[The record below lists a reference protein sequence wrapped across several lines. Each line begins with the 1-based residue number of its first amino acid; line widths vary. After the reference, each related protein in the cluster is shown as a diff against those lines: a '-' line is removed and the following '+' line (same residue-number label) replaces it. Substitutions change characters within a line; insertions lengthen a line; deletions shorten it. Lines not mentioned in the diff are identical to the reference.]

1 MYWLRRGLLLLV
13 LLLVASFIA
22 WFVPRVLDPTSHGPA
37 RQARDSLWVSS
48 SPYWIDRQL
57 CRWLSL
63 CGLHHLRRDPA
74 ALPALINTSSAED
87 ELVWTELRKRYAA
100 PGSWEDISSGHTGS
114 GSAARLDKK
123 RNASQ
128 RRRILKDVPEYVFNH
143 APLVH
148 LYSGEQFWPSDIRE
162 HVRHMDVVVDD
173 EVVNMTDDKVTL
185 HNLDRLNKYEGVVT
199 LHSMDDVESR
209 PTWLHSHD
217 NIPSPFDD
225 DDDDDDDDS
234 SSGEKK
240 GDELPRRER
249 TTWFDVSKD
258 LPLQRIADPRPDNS
272 RQYRYQKQQDL
283 SDELR
288 RIQRRGHK
296 PDANGYTRAPAVLI
310 LVDKGSGILDAF
322 WFFFYSYNLGQT
334 VLGIRF
340 GNHVGDWEHCM
351 IRFEHGV
358 PRGIF
363 FSEHE
368 GGQAYAWDAVEK
380 RGIRPVIYSAVGSHA
395 MYATPGEHPYVLPFK
410 MLKDVSDKGPLWDP
424 ALNNYAYHYNYKLE
438 NNTQLDEEADAADAI
453 TGAAAPAG
461 GAAAPAAEK
470 HHPPSLVPAA
480 KNPDAPTSWFH
491 FNGYWGDRLYT
502 LADIRQW
509 RLFGQYHYVTGPSG
523 PKYKM
528 LGRSKMCQRLHCRI
542 LYKLD
547 PKGTWY

>member
-1 MYWLRRGLLLLV
+1 MYWFRRGLIVVALLLI
-13 LLLVASFIA
+13 ASFIA

-74 ALPALINTSSAED
+74 ALPGFINTSTVGD
-87 ELVWTELRKRYAA
+87 EVWGELRKRYAE
-100 PGSWEDISSGHTGS
+100 PLSWESVPSADSS
-114 GSAARLDKK
+114 SASAKRSDKK
-123 RNASQ
+123 RNVFE
-128 RRRILKDVPEYVFNH
+128 RRRILKDVPDYVVQH

-162 HVRHMDVVVDD
+162 HVQHMDVVVDD
-173 EVVNMTDDKVTL
+173 ELVNMTDEKLTL
-185 HNLDRLNKYEGVVT
+185 NNLDRLNKFKGVVT
-199 LHSMDDVESR
+199 LHSLDDVEDR
-209 PTWLHSHD
+209 PSWLHSHD
-217 NIPSPFDD
+217 NIPNPFDD
-225 DDDDDDDDS
+225 DDDGNRNGDIGHGDDNE
-234 SSGEKK
+234 GE
-240 GDELPRRER
+240 LVRNER
-249 TTWFDVSKD
+249 TTWFDVNKD
-258 LPLQRIADPRPDNS
+258 RPLHRISDPRP
-272 RQYRYQKQQDL
+272 RKPQHQRPL
-283 SDELR
+283 AGEP

-296 PDANGYTRAPAVLI
+296 PDANGYSRAPAVLI

-351 IRFEHGV
+351 IRFEHGI

-368 GGQAYAWDAVEK
+368 GGQAYAWEAVEK
-380 RGIRPVIYSAVGSHA
+380 RGRRPVIYSAVGSHA

-424 ALNNYAYHYNYKLE
+424 ALNNYAYHYDYKLARH
-438 NNTQLDEEADAADAI
+438 TWMDEESVE
-453 TGAAAPAG
+453 T
-461 GAAAPAAEK
+461 EK
-470 HHPPSLVPAA
+470 RAQSLVPAS

-491 FNGYWGDRLYT
+491 FHGYWGDRLYT

-523 PKYKM
+523 PKFKQ
-528 LGRSKMCQRLHCRI
+528 LGRSKVCQRSQCRI

>member
-1 MYWLRRGLLLLV
+1 MYWLRRGLLFLA
-13 LLLVASFIA
+13 LLLIASFIA

-37 RQARDSLWVSS
+37 RQARDNLWVSS

-74 ALPALINTSSAED
+74 ARPDLINTPSTHD
-87 ELVWTELRKRYAA
+87 ETVWSELRKRYAA
-100 PGSWEDISSGHTGS
+100 PVSWEQVSPGHDGTE
-114 GSAARLDKK
+114 SAERLDKK
-123 RNASQ
+123 RNVSH
-128 RRRILKDVPEYVFNH
+128 RRRILKDVPDYVVNH

-148 LYSGEQFWPSDIRE
+148 LYSGEQFWPSDIRD
-162 HVRHMDVVVDD
+162 HVQHMDVVVND
-173 EVVNMTDDKVTL
+173 EVVNMTDEKL
-185 HNLDRLNKYEGVVT
+185 SLNNLDRLNAFEGVVT
-199 LHSMDDVESR
+199 LHSIDDVESR

-225 DDDDDDDDS
+225 DNDNDS
-234 SSGEKK
+234 GGGDGDGGEKD
-240 GDELPRRER
+240 DELPRHER

-258 LPLQRIADPRPDNS
+258 RPLHRISNPRPSNS
-272 RQYRYQKQQDL
+272 HQYRYPHQQDL
-283 SDELR
+283 SGNLHR
-288 RIQRRGHK
+288 NQRRGHK

-380 RGIRPVIYSAVGSHA
+380 RGARPVIYSAVGSHA

-438 NNTQLDEEADAADAI
+438 NNTKLDEEADAAAAGAGADASPLFVS
-453 TGAAAPAG
+453 ASP
-461 GAAAPAAEK
+461 EK
-470 HHPPSLVPAA
+470 KPPSLVPAA

-491 FNGYWGDRLYT
+491 YDGYWGDRLYT
-502 LADIRQW
+502 LADMRQW

-523 PKYKM
+523 PKFKQ
-528 LGRSKMCQRLHCRI
+528 LGRSSVCQRFHCRI

-547 PKGTWY
+547 PGGTWY

>member
-1 MYWLRRGLLLLV
+1 MYWLRRSLIVLA

-74 ALPALINTSSAED
+74 ALPDLINMSSSD
-87 ELVWTELRKRYAA
+87 DVVWSELRKRYAA
-100 PGSWEDISSGHTGS
+100 PVSWKE
-114 GSAARLDKK
+114 AASENPFPANRKRPDKK
-123 RNASQ
+123 RNVFR

-162 HVRHMDVVVDD
+162 HVQHMDVVVDD
-173 EVVNMTDDKVTL
+173 ELVNVTDEKLTL
-185 HNLDRLNKYEGVVT
+185 NNLHRLNKYKGIVT

-225 DDDDDDDDS
+225 DDDDDDDDDNGRG
-234 SSGEKK
+234 GEK
-240 GDELPRRER
+240 GDDDTGAELPRSER
-249 TTWFDVSKD
+249 TTWFDVNKD
-258 LPLQRIADPRPDNS
+258 RPLHRISNPRPRNS
-272 RQYRYQKQQDL
+272 QYQQQQVL
-283 SDELR
+283 SGEP
-288 RIQRRGHK
+288 RIQPRGHK

-368 GGQAYAWDAVEK
+368 GGQAYAWEAVEK
-380 RGIRPVIYSAVGSHA
+380 RGSRPVIYSAVGSHA
-395 MYATPGEHPYVLPFK
+395 MYATPGDHPYVLPFK

-424 ALNNYAYHYNYKLE
+424 ALNNYAYHYDYKLE
-438 NNTQLDEEADAADAI
+438 RHTRMDEEAV
-453 TGAAAPAG
+453 GAA
-461 GAAAPAAEK
+461 K
-470 HHPPSLVPAA
+470 KDPPSLVPAA
-480 KNPDAPTSWFH
+480 TNPDAPTSWFH
-491 FNGYWGDRLYT
+491 FDGYWGDRLYT
-502 LADIRQW
+502 LADMRQW

-523 PKYKM
+523 PKFKQ
-528 LGRSKMCQRLHCRI
+528 LSRSKMCQRRHCRI